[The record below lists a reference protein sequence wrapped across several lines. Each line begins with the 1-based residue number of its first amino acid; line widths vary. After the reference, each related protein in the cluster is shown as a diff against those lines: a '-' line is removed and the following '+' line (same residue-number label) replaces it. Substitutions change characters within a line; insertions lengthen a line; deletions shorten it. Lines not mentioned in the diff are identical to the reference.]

1 MKIQERVTHFDLGE
15 EYLSFLRAIS
25 VDCLEL
31 NPTPWS
37 EQTGDGEGGAAV
49 RARLC

>member
-1 MKIQERVTHFDLGE
+1 MKIQERVTHFNLGE

-31 NPTPWS
+31 NPPPWCAAR
-37 EQTGDGEGGAAV
+37 GGGAAV